1 MTQGYSMGQLAGK
14 LGTTVASKVV
24 FREKLGSTDK
34 LFPFIGPVSDLIM
47 VLRPKTEVTREPA
60 FS

>member
-1 MTQGYSMGQLAGK
+1 MGQLAGK
-14 LGTTVASKVV
+14 LGIKVASKVV
-24 FREKLGSTDK
+24 FSEKLGSTDK

-47 VLRPKTEVTREPA
+47 VLRPKTGVTREPA